1 MSAFDVGPNATLNA
15 SPDGTEVEA
24 EIQLFG
30 LGLVLIPTAT
40 ILGNLLVI
48 VSVLRF
54 RALHS
59 AINFLIL
66 GLAVA
71 DLFVALFVMPYAVY
85 VYVQGGYWFLGPLMC
100 DIYSASDVACSTAS
114 ILLLAVIS
122 FDRFRAVSRPIQ
134 YSRQAQNT
142 KRVMVILVAI
152 WLISLALASPIVLG
166 VNHRPPD
173 ADLYECRFYNAEF
186 SIISS
191 IFSFIIP
198 CVLVLFVYIRI
209 MMALRKRERA
219 ARQRRLNNLSSSR
232 REPYEEGDEAG
243 QTVTGPGRVHFDLF
257 PNPLEAGRVSIS
269 DALRPARPPSFTG
282 AQLPSSD
289 HDARIAFDDSPDSPL
304 GTEAVE
310 QAGEDEPFDDVET
323 VDDEMEWL
331 VDDGRPGETPSLRRP
346 HASVD
351 LFWPRGRF
359 FFAPS
364 ALRRP
369 ARLRFS

>member
-243 QTVTGPGRVHFDLF
+243 QTVTGPGMRVASVCSAVCGVSFFFFFFSSPSSLKLYFTLLPLLLHF
-257 PNPLEAGRVSIS
+257 
-269 DALRPARPPSFTG
+269 LRPST
-282 AQLPSSD
+282 S
-289 HDARIAFDDSPDSPL
+289 
-304 GTEAVE
+304 
-310 QAGEDEPFDDVET
+310 
-323 VDDEMEWL
+323 WL
-331 VDDGRPGETPSLRRP
+331 LCLQNSLTCTPSV
-346 HASVD
+346 SKQSKNV
-351 LFWPRGRF
+351 
-359 FFAPS
+359 
-364 ALRRP
+364 
-369 ARLRFS
+369 